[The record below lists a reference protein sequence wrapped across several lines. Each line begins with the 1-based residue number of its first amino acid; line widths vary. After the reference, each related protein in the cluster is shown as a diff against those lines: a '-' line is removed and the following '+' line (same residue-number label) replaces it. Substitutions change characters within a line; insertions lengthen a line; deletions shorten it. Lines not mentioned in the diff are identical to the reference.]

1 MTDEQTQFEPTE
13 NILDDV
19 GSDSG
24 GNNNDTRSHLDDDD
38 LTGAK
43 AWSTFAAFLNA
54 DELIDEI
61 ALAAREQPR
70 RSGLRDPASRA
81 AARSRPA
88 RPVFSR
94 SMPAIRGRDHAV
106 HRRPVCPRWPLIY
119 AANT

>member
-19 GSDSG
+19 GSNSG

-61 ALAAREQPR
+61 ALAARESSHAEAAYEIL
-70 RSGLRDPASRA
+70 RSASGGAIPTRA
-81 AARSRPA
+81 ARLFTIDARNSRP
-88 RPVFSR
+88 
-94 SMPAIRGRDHAV
+94 
-106 HRRPVCPRWPLIY
+106 
-119 AANT
+119 